1 MFGIPLPAL
10 LSPGEA
16 IPRILDR
23 LFKTIEMNWIYT
35 EGLYRKGGAA
45 AKIRDLIRDL
55 NTGRWDS
62 LYCNKLYC
70 FHVV

>member
-10 LSPGEA
+10 LTPGESV
-16 IPRILDR
+16 PHILEH

-45 AKIRDLIRDL
+45 AKIRDLIREI
-55 NTGRWDS
+55 NTGKS
-62 LYCNKLYC
+62 
-70 FHVV
+70 